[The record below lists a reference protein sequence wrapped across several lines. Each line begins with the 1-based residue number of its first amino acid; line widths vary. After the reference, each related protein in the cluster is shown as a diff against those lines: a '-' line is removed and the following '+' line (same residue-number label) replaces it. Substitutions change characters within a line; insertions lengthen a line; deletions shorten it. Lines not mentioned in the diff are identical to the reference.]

1 MHLYMT
7 IIIIKTIS
15 MLQLYPC
22 YFTIF
27 ILLWPDITKKHNRK
41 IVIDKKRTIVV
52 QKVND
57 HEIVNDYAPIQIVNS
72 INDMMAIVM

>member
-1 MHLYMT
+1 MT

-15 MLQLYPC
+15 MLYPC

-27 ILLWPDITKKHNRK
+27 ILLWPDITKKHNIK
-41 IVIDKKRTIVV
+41 QSQIKKRTIVI